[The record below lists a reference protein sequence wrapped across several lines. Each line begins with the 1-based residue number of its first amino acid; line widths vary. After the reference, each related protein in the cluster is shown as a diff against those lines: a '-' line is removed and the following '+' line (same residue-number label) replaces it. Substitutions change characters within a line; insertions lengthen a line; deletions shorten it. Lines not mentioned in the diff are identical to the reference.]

1 MVPFHLA
8 AAAAIREGSLVARVL
23 VSLAATSVC
32 GYGFLRIVLPL
43 FPAQCASLGL
53 IIWAVALLG
62 SLYAAVAL
70 RGETD
75 ARRLEGGATALCV
88 CVGLTGS
95 LSLTA
100 AGFLGSLLLCVSW
113 PLSLTLWSIV
123 SGNGE
128 RNTLRSLTTAH
139 PNGERNEFR
148 STFPVPRLI
157 AVLSLIGVPGL
168 AAFPGL
174 LLILRGV
181 FQAEQALPGV
191 SFLPLTV
198 LWGALLIAAWAFVRH
213 ATSHADGVEAQ
224 RDSPNDSR
232 PLASGR
238 RPGRV
243 GAILLLVGL
252 IVWLGLAPGVVVQR
266 AEPTFATAARAA
278 GLRGPL

>member
-1 MVPFHLA
+1 
-8 AAAAIREGSLVARVL
+8 
-23 VSLAATSVC
+23 
-32 GYGFLRIVLPL
+32 
-43 FPAQCASLGL
+43 
-53 IIWAVALLG
+53 
-62 SLYAAVAL
+62 
-70 RGETD
+70 
-75 ARRLEGGATALCV
+75 
-88 CVGLTGS
+88 
-95 LSLTA
+95 
-100 AGFLGSLLLCVSW
+100 
-113 PLSLTLWSIV
+113 
-123 SGNGE
+123 
-128 RNTLRSLTTAH
+128 
-139 PNGERNEFR
+139 
-148 STFPVPRLI
+148 
-157 AVLSLIGVPGL
+157 VLSLIGVPGL